1 MENLFQLLIFLF
13 IIYTIFNAVFGKK
26 KPQAKGGNVPQR
38 NPEAQPQNNNR
49 RAKPS
54 SDELLQEL
62 FGFKIPKT
70 GGEYE
75 TLPPSQYP
83 TDLEIDLP
91 AADNQPSVESTV
103 IPDVDYDKLP
113 SLENQKN
120 NVVYSKE
127 YQAAY
132 EQTNKANYRTLALV
146 EKFKEPKTLQDLFL
160 ISEILNKP
168 KALRK

>member
-1 MENLFQLLIFLF
+1 MDNIFQLLIFLF

-26 KPQAKGGNVPQR
+26 KPQRTGGNIPQR
-38 NPEAQPQNNNR
+38 QPEEVKSDTSPRTA
-49 RAKPS
+49 S
-54 SDELLQEL
+54 SSGDILEEL

-75 TLPPSQYP
+75 THSPNRYPSNLETELPDLDSQP
-83 TDLEIDLP
+83 G
-91 AADNQPSVESTV
+91 VENRN

-113 SLENQKN
+113 SLELQQ
-120 NVVYSKE
+120 NVTSATE
-127 YQAAY
+127 YHSAY
-132 EQTNKANYRTLALV
+132 EVTNTLNKRTKDVIA
-146 EKFKEPKTLQDLFL
+146 KIKNPTTLRELYL